1 MQSLIFCLTLWGWK
15 VLPGTNIKNLNF
27 FCTRRMVS
35 WQQWVKNHLIS
46 KGLVDSQGFG
56 ISPVFAQLT
65 ISEVAITSFYA
76 GAVEMHVLASQEL
89 IQGAINSSRTPFT
102 LSKWLSALPC
112 LSHILNIY
120 CITSLLQSSS

>member
-1 MQSLIFCLTLWGWK
+1 M
-15 VLPGTNIKNLNF
+15 
-27 FCTRRMVS
+27 S

-56 ISPVFAQLT
+56 TSPVFAQLT

-89 IQGAINSSRTPFT
+89 I
-102 LSKWLSALPC
+102 
-112 LSHILNIY
+112 
-120 CITSLLQSSS
+120 